1 MALLKAAGNEDDN
14 SDMLLLLLALLYET
28 CAEECQLAELKAIT
42 VVVGEGNKGGMG
54 GKRVKSDKGEDV
66 NVKKKTHTQTHAQH
80 ELERQISVSVAVK
93 CVNGRG

>member
-14 SDMLLLLLALLYET
+14 SDMLLLLLVLLYET

-66 NVKKKTHTQTHAQH
+66 NVKKKTQTQTLAQH